1 MSETTLRGRAVEIVE
16 ADWFRNIV
24 IGLIL
29 LNAVT
34 LGLETYEGL
43 MRAWGA
49 YFRLAETTFVGL
61 FAAELLLKM
70 YARGLRFFRDPWNWF
85 DLFVVGV
92 ALVPASAGF
101 SVLRLL
107 RILRLVG
114 VVPQMRHIVSA
125 LFRAVPGMGTVIGL
139 LLIIVYTAAVLGEKL
154 FGPAAPEYFGDLGTS
169 LFTLFMVMTTEDW
182 PDVAEAVMDA
192 HPAAW
197 IFFVGYLVATTFII
211 LNLVIGVIVTALEQ
225 EVNAARWREDQEL
238 EQVQHEAVMARL
250 DALTE
255 QVALLRAQVGEA
267 GAAPDGARDGAAGGA
282 DGRVPPADTR
292 KPSARGP
299 GEGPSSGAFGSA

>member
-1 MSETTLRGRAVEIVE
+1 MGEPTLRGRAVETVD
-16 ADWFRNIV
+16 AGWFRNTVIV
-24 IGLIL
+24 LIL

-43 MRAWGA
+43 LRAWGPA
-49 YFRLAETTFVGL
+49 FRLAETTFVGL

-70 YARGLRFFRDPWNWF
+70 YARGRAFFRDPWNWF
-85 DLFVVGV
+85 DLAVVGV

-107 RILRLVG
+107 RILRILRLIS
-114 VVPQMRHIVSA
+114 VVPQMRQIVSA

-139 LLIIVYTAAVLGEKL
+139 LLIIVYTSAVLGEKL
-154 FGPAAPEYFGDLGTS
+154 FGDTAPAYFGDLGTS

-182 PDVAEAVMDA
+182 PDVAEAVMA
-192 HPAAW
+192 VHPAAW
-197 IFFVGYLVATTFII
+197 VFFVCYLVATTFII

-225 EVNAARWREDQEL
+225 EVNAERWREDQEL
-238 EQVQHEAVMARL
+238 EQEQHDAVMVRL

-255 QVALLRAQVGEA
+255 QVALLRAQVGES
-267 GAAPDGARDGAAGGA
+267 AAPQGEQGAGM
-282 DGRVPPADTR
+282 R
-292 KPSARGP
+292 KPSARRP

>member
-1 MSETTLRGRAVEIVE
+1 MSEPTLRGRAVEIVD
-16 ADWFRNIV
+16 AGWFRNTVIV
-24 IGLIL
+24 LIL

-43 MRAWGA
+43 LRAWGA
-49 YFRLAETTFVGL
+49 YFRFAETAFVGL
-61 FAAELLLKM
+61 FAAELLVKI
-70 YARGLRFFRDPWNWF
+70 YARGPRFFRDPWNWF
-85 DLFVVGV
+85 DLFVVGI

-107 RILRLVG
+107 RILRILRLVS
-114 VVPQMRHIVSA
+114 VVPQMRQIVSA

-139 LLIIVYTAAVLGEKL
+139 LLIIVYTSAVLGEKL
-154 FGPAAPEYFGDLGTS
+154 FGDAAPEYFGDLGTS
-169 LFTLFMVMTTEDW
+169 LFTLFMVMTTENW
-182 PDVAEAVMDA
+182 PDVAEAVMAA

-197 IFFVGYLVATTFII
+197 MFFVGYLVATTFII

-225 EVNAARWREDQEL
+225 EVNAERWREDQEL
-238 EQVQHEAVMARL
+238 ELEQHDAVMTRL

-255 QVALLRAQVGEA
+255 QVALLRAQVGDG
-267 GAAPDGARDGAAGGA
+267 GAAAPEEGEA
-282 DGRVPPADTR
+282 ADTR